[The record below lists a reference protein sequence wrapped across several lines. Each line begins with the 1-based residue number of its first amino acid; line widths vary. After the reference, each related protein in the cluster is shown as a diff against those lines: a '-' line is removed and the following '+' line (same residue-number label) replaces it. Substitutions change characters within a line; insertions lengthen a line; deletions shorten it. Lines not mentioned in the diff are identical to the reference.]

1 MTIKKTTKEAII
13 AYLEGS
19 TKKSFAVKDISEGM
33 GLTSAA
39 DFKMLVSALAEMER
53 KGSLKLNKKGHFKL
67 PTKKP
72 VLTGIFRANDR
83 GFGFVSIEDEED
95 DVYIPQ
101 GHTNFALDGDVV
113 TVDITRVPEP
123 WNDKGAEGVVETI
136 VERKFH
142 QLVGE
147 FYAYD
152 EAGITETDLY
162 GYVLPQD
169 KKINDMRVFIE
180 AKGIKPVDGAIVLV
194 EITYYPDLAFPKSMQ
209 GIVSQTIGHKNDP
222 GVDILAIVYKHGI
235 PIEFPEAVLAE
246 ADAVPETISD
256 QDRENRRDLTN
267 EMIVTIDGE
276 DAKDLDD
283 AVTVRKLDNG
293 NYHLGVHI
301 ADVSYYVTEDSA
313 LDGEAFERATSV
325 YLTDR
330 VIPMLPHRLSNGLC
344 SLNPNEDRLTMSCE
358 MEINSAGEVVN
369 HDIFP
374 SVIHS
379 SKRMTYTAINQIL
392 MEKDPEVRAEYQEFV
407 PMFELMGELHEL
419 LVNKRQARGAID
431 FEAPEAQ
438 IIVNNEGHPEEI
450 VMRHRGIGERLIE
463 SFMLSANETVAEHY
477 FKLDVPFIY
486 RVHEQPDSDRM
497 QRFME
502 FVTAFGIL
510 MKGTSG
516 EVSPKQLQKVLR
528 GVSGE
533 PEEAVISTM
542 LLRSMKQAKYDA
554 EALGHFGLGAEFYT
568 HFTSPIRRYP
578 DLIVHRLIR
587 SYATKGIGSEEK
599 AKWAGLLPEI
609 AEQSSKMERRAV
621 DAERETDSLKKTEY
635 MSDKIGEIFD
645 GVISSVTKFG
655 IFVELPN
662 TIEGLIHISNMKEDY
677 FTFIENH
684 LMLVGERTGVSY
696 RIGQP
701 VKIKVTKADVETREI
716 DFELIPD
723 PNAPK
728 VPVIERTKKGR
739 GKPEERRRGATS
751 TRSGKKTE
759 SEPKKTHKKK
769 GKLKVDLASKTN
781 AGKGKK
787 TAAKGKNPFYS
798 AVAKKKK
805 KKK

>member
-152 EAGITETDLY
+152 EAGIAETDLY

-392 MEKDPEVRAEYQEFV
+392 MEKDLEVRAEYQEFV

-701 VKIKVTKADVETREI
+701 VKIKVAKADVETREI

-751 TRSGKKTE
+751 NRSGKKTE
-759 SEPKKTHKKK
+759 SEPKKIHKKK

-787 TAAKGKNPFYS
+787 TAAKGNNPFYS